1 MTSKTSRCQRNP
13 AIVST
18 EPQFRPGNRLLLVV
32 CLWLSALPAFAGGN
46 ALPDPLSTFRAEYRV
61 TNGSIKLGTTAISL
75 QPDNGGW
82 HYRSVT
88 EATGL
93 ASLFVSGQAIE
104 STRLE
109 AHDGGLRPT
118 AYDHTDPDE
127 EDNVRV
133 DFDWD
138 ARTATVRHA
147 EGTRT
152 LDLEAD
158 TLDGFSATLAMIQ
171 RVAREED
178 NIRIPTVDDEGERET
193 LVFRQAG
200 RESISVPFGTFDT
213 VRVDRVRKGKKRETI
228 TWLAPEL
235 DWVAVRIDQRKD
247 GDLSGRLELTGL
259 KGEAAGGD

>member
-1 MTSKTSRCQRNP
+1 MQY
-13 AIVST
+13 
-18 EPQFRPGNRLLLVV
+18 RPLSLCLLVMG
-32 CLWLSALPAFAGGN
+32 LWLASLPALAGGN

-61 TNGSIKLGTTAISL
+61 TNGSIQLGTTAISL

-109 AHDGGLRPT
+109 PHDGRLRPT
-118 AYDHTDPDE
+118 VYDHTDPDE

-138 ARTATVRHA
+138 ARTATARGSD
-147 EGTRT
+147 GTRT
-152 LDLEAD
+152 LDLEAA

-171 RVAREED
+171 AIARGEEET
-178 NIRIPTVDDEGERET
+178 RIATIDDEGEHET
-193 LVFRQAG
+193 LVFRQSG
-200 RESISVPFGTFDT
+200 RESISVPFGDFDT
-213 VRVDRVRKGKKRETI
+213 VRVDRVRKGKKRQTI

-247 GDLSGRLELTGL
+247 GDLTGRLELTSL
-259 KGEAAGGD
+259 KGEAARRD

>member
-1 MTSKTSRCQRNP
+1 MPTEMHNRVLNP
-13 AIVST
+13 
-18 EPQFRPGNRLLLVV
+18 FLLFTG
-32 CLWLSALPAFAGGN
+32 LWLTSLAALAGGN

-61 TNGSIKLGTTAISL
+61 TNGSIRLGTTAISL

-109 AHDGGLRPT
+109 PHDGRLRPT
-118 AYDHTDPDE
+118 VYDHTDPDE

-133 DFDWD
+133 EFDWG
-138 ARTATVRHA
+138 ARTATARDA
-147 EGTRT
+147 DGTRT
-152 LDLEAD
+152 LDLEAE

-171 RVAREED
+171 AVARGEGD
-178 NIRIPTVDDEGERET
+178 IRIATIDDDGEHET

-200 RESISVPFGTFDT
+200 RESISAPFGTFDT

-235 DWVAVRIDQRKD
+235 DWVAVRIEQRKD
-247 GDLSGRLELTGL
+247 GDLTGRLELTNL
-259 KGEAAGGD
+259 KGEAPRAD